1 MPARSASVIRGTAR
15 RAARASSADRTAYAS
30 MISCFD
36 GRRTRAPR
44 NGVISTTPSASR
56 PRSASRTG
64 AWLVPS
70 SRATCVSTIRESG
83 G

>member
-1 MPARSASVIRGTAR
+1 
-15 RAARASSADRTAYAS
+15 
-30 MISCFD
+30 MISRRD

-44 NGVISTTPSASR
+44 NGVISTTPSASS